1 MFSAPPGL
9 IDCIPLIRH
18 VYGAIGERTKRMAE
32 NEKET
37 PKQGA
42 PAAPKDGAANAAQ
55 AAKAQKK
62 AEAAKKRFTRRQ
74 VVAGGVGIGA
84 VAAIAGLVAGGV
96 LAKWGVVEDSVENGR
111 ITLGVTPHKLIV
123 TDRARC
129 SGCQRC
135 ELMCTLRN
143 DGRASHSSA
152 RVQVWR
158 NYNFGHGNGSPDGTV
173 GLTGSNCE
181 FTVEHCKQCKNAWCV
196 AVCPVHAIQ
205 ADPKSGARVIDPNVC
220 IGCGMCHDAC
230 PWNMPRLDQITG
242 VSSKCI
248 ACGRCAQQCP
258 NGAIRFVD
266 WKDIAQE
273 CINQGLVTTT
283 GLFTAEELQEGSDEL
298 AAKVDYSQEKD
309 IVSTSAGKDTK

>member
-1 MFSAPPGL
+1 
-9 IDCIPLIRH
+9 
-18 VYGAIGERTKRMAE
+18 MAE
-32 NEKET
+32 NEKES
-37 PKQGA
+37 PKQGTPA
-42 PAAPKDGAANAAQ
+42 PAASAAPQVGGKGAGKGASGAPTAPAAAPAQ
-55 AAKAQKK
+55 SAKKVP
-62 AEAAKKRFTRRQ
+62 EKRFTRRQ
-74 VVAGGVGIGA
+74 VVAGGIGIGA
-84 VAAIAGLVAGGV
+84 VAAVAGLVAGGA
-96 LAKWGVVEDSVENGR
+96 LAKWGVVEESVENGR
-111 ITLGVTPHKLIV
+111 ITLGVTPQKLIV

-143 DGRASHSSA
+143 DGRASHASA

-158 NYNFGHGNGSPDGTV
+158 NYNYGHGSDSGDGIY
-173 GLTGSNCE
+173 GNCE
-181 FTVEHCKQCKNAWCV
+181 FTVEHCKQCKDAWCV

-205 ADPKSGARVIDPNVC
+205 ADPKSGARVIDPEVC

-230 PWNMPRLDQITG
+230 PWNMPRLDPVTG

-273 CINQGLVTTT
+273 AIDQGLVTTT
-283 GLFTAEELQEGSDEL
+283 GLFTAEELQQGSDEL
-298 AAKVDYSQEKD
+298 AAEVDYSAQND
-309 IVSTSAGKDTK
+309 

>member
-1 MFSAPPGL
+1 MSEA
-9 IDCIPLIRH
+9 
-18 VYGAIGERTKRMAE
+18 
-32 NEKET
+32 
-37 PKQGA
+37 KQGGPAEAQA
-42 PAAPKDGAANAAQ
+42 PAKPKKNI
-55 AAKAQKK
+55 
-62 AEAAKKRFTRRQ
+62 TRRD
-74 VVAGGVGIGA
+74 VLAMAGCGV
-84 VAAIAGLVAGGV
+84 AGLVAGGV
-96 LAKWGVVEDSVENGR
+96 LASWGVTTASIASGRVEIR
-111 ITLGVTPHKLIV
+111 HTATKMIV

-143 DGRASHSSA
+143 DGRASHNSA

-158 NYNFGHGNGSPDGTV
+158 NYNFGHGNGSNDGTV
-173 GLTGSNCE
+173 GLPGSNCE
-181 FTVEHCKQCKNAWCV
+181 FTVEHCKQCKDAWCV

-205 ADPKSGARVIDPNVC
+205 ADPKSGARVIDPDVC

-230 PWNMPRLDQITG
+230 PWNMPRLDPITG

-283 GLFTAEELQEGSDEL
+283 GLFTAEELQQGSDEM
-298 AAKVDYSQEKD
+298 AAEVDYSQAKD
-309 IVSTSAGKDTK
+309 VVSTSANKDTK